1 MYEKF
6 LLYSH
11 FTAYYYLLSNR
22 KINVKDGES
31 CSYNIHY
38 GFINGGNA
46 EYSINK
52 KNKEITVVVEGKSN
66 IVIDVF
72 FRIRDRYES
81 IISTT
86 TVLPKYCKRDII
98 EGSDEIHQEY
108 FFNHEINLVTTK
120 DQSYD
125 CIKQSQDML
134 SSFIYG
140 RSLSSKELKNKKPFY
155 INIFLDEENYLME
168 VNYLTTEII
177 NRKIGK
183 IRCIKLQPKV
193 QVGRVFSNED
203 DLTIWISDDKNH
215 LLIKAEMGILVGSL
229 AIDIQTSKNIEFPL
243 SITD

>member
-1 MYEKF
+1 MKNFFCILIF
-6 LLYSH
+6 LPLITYSQ
-11 FTAYYYLLSNR
+11 TE

-52 KNKEITVVVEGKSN
+52 KNNEITVVVEGESN
-66 IVIDVF
+66 IIIDVF

-86 TVLPKYCKRDII
+86 TVLPKYFKRDII

-108 FFNHEINLVTTK
+108 FFNHKINLVTTK

-155 INIFLDEENYLME
+155 INMFLDEENYLME
-168 VNYLTTEII
+168 VNYLSTEII
-177 NRKIGK
+177 NSKIGK

-229 AIDIQTSKNIEFPL
+229 AIDIQTSKNIKFPL

>member
-1 MYEKF
+1 MKNF
-6 LLYSH
+6 FCILILLPLITYSQ
-11 FTAYYYLLSNR
+11 TE

-52 KNKEITVVVEGKSN
+52 KNNEITVVVEGKSN

-86 TVLPKYCKRDII
+86 TVLPKYFKRDII

-108 FFNHEINLVTTK
+108 FFNHKINLVTTK

-155 INIFLDEENYLME
+155 INMFLDEETYLME
-168 VNYLTTEII
+168 VNYLSTEII
-177 NRKIGK
+177 NSKIGK

-229 AIDIQTSKNIEFPL
+229 AIDIQTKKNIKFPL

>member
-1 MYEKF
+1 
-6 LLYSH
+6 
-11 FTAYYYLLSNR
+11 
-22 KINVKDGES
+22 
-31 CSYNIHY
+31 
-38 GFINGGNA
+38 
-46 EYSINK
+46 
-52 KNKEITVVVEGKSN
+52 
-66 IVIDVF
+66 
-72 FRIRDRYES
+72 
-81 IISTT
+81 
-86 TVLPKYCKRDII
+86 LPKYCKRDII

-155 INIFLDEENYLME
+155 INMFLDEENYLME
-168 VNYLTTEII
+168 VNYLSTEII
-177 NRKIGK
+177 NSKIGK

-203 DLTIWISDDKNH
+203 DLTIWVSDDKNH

-229 AIDIQTSKNIEFPL
+229 AIDIQTSKNIKFPL

>member
-1 MYEKF
+1 MKNF
-6 LLYSH
+6 FCILILLPLITYSQ
-11 FTAYYYLLSNR
+11 TE

-52 KNKEITVVVEGKSN
+52 KNNEITVVVEGKSN

-86 TVLPKYCKRDII
+86 TVLPKYFKRDII

-108 FFNHEINLVTTK
+108 FFNHKINLVTTK

-155 INIFLDEENYLME
+155 INMFLDEENYLME
-168 VNYLTTEII
+168 VNYLSTEII
-177 NRKIGK
+177 NSKIGK

-229 AIDIQTSKNIEFPL
+229 AIDIQTKKNIKFPL

>member
-1 MYEKF
+1 MKNF
-6 LLYSH
+6 FCILILLPLIAYSQ
-11 FTAYYYLLSNR
+11 TE

-52 KNKEITVVVEGKSN
+52 KNNEITVVVEGKSN

-86 TVLPKYCKRDII
+86 TVLPKYFKRDII

-108 FFNHEINLVTTK
+108 FFNHKINLVTTK

-155 INIFLDEENYLME
+155 INMFLDEETYLME
-168 VNYLTTEII
+168 VNYLSTEII
-177 NRKIGK
+177 NSKIGK

-229 AIDIQTSKNIEFPL
+229 VIDIQTSKNIKFPL

>member
-1 MYEKF
+1 MKNF
-6 LLYSH
+6 FCILILLPLITYSQ
-11 FTAYYYLLSNR
+11 TE

-52 KNKEITVVVEGKSN
+52 KNNEITVVVEGKSN

-86 TVLPKYCKRDII
+86 TVLPKYFKRDII

-108 FFNHEINLVTTK
+108 FFNHKINLVTTK

-155 INIFLDEENYLME
+155 INMFLDEENYLME
-168 VNYLTTEII
+168 VNYLSTEII
-177 NRKIGK
+177 NSKIGK

-203 DLTIWISDDKNH
+203 DLTIWNSYDK
-215 LLIKAEMGILVGSL
+215 K
-229 AIDIQTSKNIEFPL
+229 
-243 SITD
+243 

>member
-1 MYEKF
+1 MKNF
-6 LLYSH
+6 FCILILLPLITYSQ
-11 FTAYYYLLSNR
+11 TE

-52 KNKEITVVVEGKSN
+52 KNNEITVVVEGKSN

-86 TVLPKYCKRDII
+86 TVLPKYFKRDII

-108 FFNHEINLVTTK
+108 FFNHKINLVTTK

-155 INIFLDEENYLME
+155 INMFLDEENYLME
-168 VNYLTTEII
+168 VNYLSTEII
-177 NRKIGK
+177 NSKIGK

-229 AIDIQTSKNIEFPL
+229 AIDIQTSKNIKFPL